1 MIKKKEKTRGLALL
15 SGGLDSILG
24 VKVLQ
29 KQGLDITGISFV
41 SYFFNNDL
49 AKKAVKE
56 LKIELKTIDIS
67 NDHLNM
73 VKNPIYGRG
82 KTINPCID
90 CHLMMIKKAGEF
102 LKKNNFEFISTGEV
116 LGQRP
121 MSQNKQAMRLIE
133 KESGFEGYLLRPLSA
148 KLLKPTIVEEKGL
161 VERDKLLDISG
172 RSRKKQMLL
181 ANKWKIKKYPSPSG
195 GCILTDINFGE
206 KLKKLFEKWPN
217 CNGQDVQL
225 LKIGRYFWEGNNL
238 IIVGRNK
245 EENGKIHKLKQK
257 PVSPTGGGDVII
269 EPKKFSGPTVLIRGK
284 DNILERSLIKA
295 KDLIIKYSK
304 KIK

>member
-257 PVSPTGGGDVII
+257 GDVII
-269 EPKKFSGPTVLIRGK
+269 EPKEFSGPTVLIRGK